1 MNRFLLDWV
10 LDESLANKLSD
21 ITSIL
26 DNSRDFDSSWPIVE
40 VETLIVSKLEE
51 LFLIESSVVG

>member
-1 MNRFLLDWV
+1 MNRFLLDGV
-10 LDESLANKLSD
+10 LDESLAYKLSD

-51 LFLIESSVVG
+51 LFLIESSVIG